1 MKPHA
6 LTRHLS
12 VPPDDALRFI
22 GDAHT
27 LPSWNT
33 AITRVLD
40 VPTPLTVDDEWVV
53 EMSAL
58 GQTWSSRSRL
68 IALDRDARRFSYR
81 SATDDGNPSYAEW
94 TWTVTEAPGGCEV
107 TVTWI
112 LNPQT
117 FWRRVLLGRIRQR
130 QLTRTEVPTSL
141 AALQAA
147 VEAAGGARG

>member
-1 MKPHA
+1 MKTTTLTQHLDVEPDAALSTITDVHA
-6 LTRHLS
+6 LT
-12 VPPDDALRFI
+12 
-22 GDAHT
+22 
-27 LPSWNT
+27 SWNA

-40 VPTPLTVDDEWVV
+40 APATLGVGDEWVV

-68 IALDRDARRFSYR
+68 IALDRDTRRFSYR
-81 SATDDGNPSYAEW
+81 SVTDDGNPSYAEW
-94 TWTVTEAPGGCEV
+94 TWTVAEAPGGCEV
-107 TVTWI
+107 TVTWT

-130 QLTRTEVPTSL
+130 QLTKTEVPTSL

-147 VEAAGGARG
+147 FEAAGARE

>member
-6 LTRHLS
+6 VTRHLS

-22 GDAHT
+22 ADVHA

-40 VPTPLTVDDEWVV
+40 VPTPLTVGDEWVV

-68 IALDRDARRFSYR
+68 IAFDLDARRFSYR

-94 TWTVTEAPGGCEV
+94 TWTVAEAPGGCEV
-107 TVTWI
+107 TVTWT

-130 QLTRTEVPTSL
+130 QLIKTEVPTSL

-147 VEAAGGARG
+147 VEAAGARG

>member
-1 MKPHA
+1 MTPRA
-6 LTRHLS
+6 LTRHLDAQ
-12 VPPDDALRFI
+12 PDDALRVI
-22 GDAHT
+22 ADVHA
-27 LPSWNT
+27 LPSWNA

-40 VPTPLTVDDEWVV
+40 APTSLTVGDEWVV

-94 TWTVTEAPGGCEV
+94 TWTVAEAPGGCEV
-107 TVTWI
+107 TVTWT

-130 QLTRTEVPTSL
+130 QLTNTEVPTSL

-147 VEAAGGARG
+147 VEAARVRG

>member
-1 MKPHA
+1 MKTTS
-6 LTRHLS
+6 LTRHLD
-12 VPPDDALRFI
+12 VEPDAALRMI
-22 GDAHT
+22 IDVHA
-27 LPSWNT
+27 LPSWNA
-33 AITRVLD
+33 AITRILD
-40 VPTPLTVDDEWVV
+40 APATLMVGDEWVV

-107 TVTWI
+107 TVTWT

-117 FWRRVLLGRIRQR
+117 FWRQVLLGRIRQR
-130 QLTRTEVPTSL
+130 QLAQIEVPTSL
-141 AALQAA
+141 AALKAA
-147 VEAAGGARG
+147 VEAAGSRG

>member
-1 MKPHA
+1 MKPHT
-6 LTRHLS
+6 LTRHLD
-12 VPPDDALRFI
+12 VQPDEALRTI
-22 GDAHT
+22 ADVHA

-40 VPTPLTVDDEWVV
+40 VPTPLTVGDEWVV

-94 TWTVTEAPGGCEV
+94 TWTVTEASGGCEV
-107 TVTWI
+107 TVTWT
-112 LNPQT
+112 LNPHT

-130 QLTRTEVPTSL
+130 QLIKTEVPTSL

-147 VEAAGGARG
+147 LEAAGPRG